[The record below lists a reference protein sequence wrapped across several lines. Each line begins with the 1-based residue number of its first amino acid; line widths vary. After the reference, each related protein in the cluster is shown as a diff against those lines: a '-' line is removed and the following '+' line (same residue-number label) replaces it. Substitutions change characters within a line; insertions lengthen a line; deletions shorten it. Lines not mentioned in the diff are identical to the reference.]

1 MCYDRVAIF
10 CFYDKQGLA
19 RQDIFDL
26 LKELKK
32 NVDLLIVVVNGQIKN
47 KSSLSSIADDILI
60 RDNCGFDAGAY
71 RRVIVDEKYASI
83 IKVCNELVLCNSSFF
98 GPLIPLS
105 NIFKTMAESTAD
117 FWGIS
122 SFAGDL
128 MEHIQSFF
136 LVFRKSVL
144 CGETFFRY
152 FFEHIQEDSQD
163 YLGVCAS
170 FENGLYECLVDAG
183 YLPDAFVKNISYD
196 IYTNPYG
203 SLAADGVPII
213 KKKIFSQQYFEEA
226 KALDTL
232 SYVRDNYKYDIG
244 VLLQSVKQIYGI
256 PIALEAV
263 KTHIRGTVS
272 VEVFPSLRKKKK
284 EEIKQFVH
292 DNSAIYIYG
301 TGEAGRGI
309 YITFFSYENNSKL
322 NGFIVSDE
330 QEIEE
335 KTLFGYPVYRIR
347 DIDKSTSAIIVGL
360 GKENSKMVMDTL
372 REWKAV
378 IYKWDK
384 N

>member
-1 MCYDRVAIF
+1 M
-10 CFYDKQGLA
+10 
-19 RQDIFDL
+19 
-26 LKELKK
+26 
-32 NVDLLIVVVNGQIKN
+32 
-47 KSSLSSIADDILI
+47 
-60 RDNCGFDAGAY
+60 
-71 RRVIVDEKYASI
+71 
-83 IKVCNELVLCNSSFF
+83 
-98 GPLIPLS
+98 
-105 NIFKTMAESTAD
+105 
-117 FWGIS
+117 
-122 SFAGDL
+122 
-128 MEHIQSFF
+128 
-136 LVFRKSVL
+136 
-144 CGETFFRY
+144 
-152 FFEHIQEDSQD
+152 
-163 YLGVCAS
+163 
-170 FENGLYECLVDAG
+170 
-183 YLPDAFVKNISYD
+183 
-196 IYTNPYG
+196 
-203 SLAADGVPII
+203 
-213 KKKIFSQQYFEEA
+213 
-226 KALDTL
+226 
-232 SYVRDNYKYDIG
+232 
-244 VLLQSVKQIYGI
+244 QSVKQIYGI